1 MRTEIWAR
9 SLLHSCSIVLIL
21 VVTIGCMKTPPGYVA
36 REWSTTMRELA
47 ITPVFPPREDVQVG
61 DIYMAPTAPNGEQ
74 EILDKK
80 GFLPMGLWVSTAKI
94 KENVKKCY
102 SDRISFPATVKTSS
116 DQPCSSGDN
125 VFNDVDAKRM
135 RLVGFPIFMTATLS
149 EGSLSGL
156 IPIEAV
162 SMTAAAGFTQGR
174 RVTVSVPRAESYG
187 IPAAEMIAKLLIS
200 DQKEK
205 KRKWSA
211 QGTGGFEAKDL
222 ALYLPQEQERILKSD
237 PGWTN
242 NKYGYVRVITEV
254 FYARELDIA
263 IESTRGAGF
272 TLDVRPAATVPPV
285 GSGPS
290 TPSGPNA
297 GPGDPS
303 PDSQAGKAAPPADGK
318 SKTPDSSNASAKPSE
333 LQFQEPT
340 PQQIAAEL
348 NRQLDAGAARGTPG
362 VGTRFVTA
370 GSQGVGLR
378 VTFERPIAIGYR
390 GMLMRLYED
399 GTVEGAGPVGAVM
412 PTAKPAEQ

>member
-1 MRTEIWAR
+1 
-9 SLLHSCSIVLIL
+9 
-21 VVTIGCMKTPPGYVA
+21 MKTPPGYVA

-80 GFLPMGLWVSTAKI
+80 GFLPMGLWVSTARI

-116 DQPCSSGDN
+116 DQPCSSSDN
-125 VFNDVDAKRM
+125 VFSDVDAKRM
-135 RLVGFPIFMTATLS
+135 RLVGFPIFMTTTLS

-156 IPIEAV
+156 IPIEAI
-162 SMTAAAGFTQGR
+162 SIAAAAGFRQGR

-187 IPAAEMIAKLLIS
+187 IPAAEMITRLLIT
-200 DQKEK
+200 DDEK
-205 KRKWSA
+205 KKWGA
-211 QGTGGFEAKDL
+211 QGAGGFEAKDL
-222 ALYLPQEQERILKSD
+222 ELYLPKEQERILKSE

-242 NKYGYVRVITEV
+242 KKYGYVRVITEV

-263 IESTRGAGF
+263 IEYTRGAGF
-272 TLDVRPAATVPPV
+272 ALDVRPAVTVPPV
-285 GSGPS
+285 ESGP
-290 TPSGPNA
+290 PAASGPNA
-297 GPGDPS
+297 SQRDPS

-318 SKTPDSSNASAKPSE
+318 SKPPDGSNASAKTAE
-333 LQFQEPT
+333 LQFKEPT
-340 PQQIAAEL
+340 AQQIAAEL

-362 VGTRFVTA
+362 GGTRFVTA

-390 GMLMRLYED
+390 GMLIKLYVD
-399 GTVEGAGPVGAVM
+399 GTVEGAGPVSGVV
-412 PTAKPAEQ
+412 PTAKPTGQ